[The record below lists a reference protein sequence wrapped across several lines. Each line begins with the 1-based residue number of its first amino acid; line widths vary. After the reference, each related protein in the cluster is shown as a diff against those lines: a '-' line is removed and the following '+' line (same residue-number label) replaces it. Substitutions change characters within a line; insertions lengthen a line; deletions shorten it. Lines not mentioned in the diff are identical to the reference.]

1 MIMNEA
7 ARRYARALVT
17 VAERDGAADEVGDD
31 LFALAEAVSGNREL
45 RQVLM
50 NPRFPRPVRVRM
62 LEQVLEAGG
71 ARPLL
76 RKFAR
81 LVVEKDRLADLP
93 AMAAAYRELAD
104 EKAGRVR
111 AQVKSAFPLDEAA
124 AGQLR
129 AKVAAMTGKEVLLE
143 VEHDPGLIGGLV
155 CRVGGVVMDGS
166 IRNQLKN
173 LRETLTVR

>member
-1 MIMNEA
+1 MITGEA

-17 VAERDGAADEVGDD
+17 AAERDGIADEVGEG
-31 LFALAEAVSGNREL
+31 LLALAGAVSAHKGL

-50 NPRFPRPVRVRM
+50 NPRFSRAARVQM
-62 LEQVLEAGG
+62 LEKVLESGG
-71 ARPLL
+71 AHALL

-81 LVVEKDRLADLP
+81 LVVEKDRLAYLP
-93 AMAAAYRELAD
+93 AMAVSYRELAD

-111 AQVKSAFPLDEAA
+111 AQVRSAFPLDGAL
-124 AGQLR
+124 AGQIK
-129 AKVAAMTGKEVLLE
+129 AKLSAMTGKQVLLE
-143 VEHDPGLIGGLV
+143 IEHDPGLIGGLV

-173 LRETLTVR
+173 LREALTVR